1 MINTK
6 EWSSDE
12 LDKLGKYI
20 NLKFSTKKIS
30 QILKRSEE
38 DIKNKID
45 EQTSVFIMAPVPVPG
60 TDLGSVG
67 VDGHNTSTSN
77 KSKDTTVLSID
88 TPDYNDEKNNDSDF
102 EIYNEYEQLNNSSSN
117 KEIKENYDKN
127 LLIEYVI
134 KMQIELDEI
143 KKKLKFESHIDNHIF
158 YPQVISIRKKNLIE
172 LGYENLVEWTKN
184 KNHIYIGCNISR
196 YVQGAVASKWKNP
209 YREKKNVETYESL
222 QKYEEY
228 IKNNKNLYSCLD
240 ELDGKILGCWCKPK
254 PCHGDILIKL
264 LNEKK
269 GGLLTEEKP
278 TEKQKDKPTE
288 KQKDKPTVK
297 KKDKPTE
304 KQKDKPSDRPID
316 KPIDRPTDKPT
327 DESTDKPLDGCYV
340 LHFDGCADPNPG
352 NTSCG
357 AVVYLNDQEI
367 WSKGKYLK
375 SVQTNNYAEYYGLLI
390 GLKCCL
396 NSNIKKLLVKGD
408 SQLVINQMNGLYN
421 VKSDNLKEIHTKCK
435 EYAEKFD
442 KIVFTWVPR
451 EENKRADELA
461 NQYMKKD
468 V

>member
-1 MINTK
+1 MINTSKELSSK

-45 EQTSVFIMAPVPVPG
+45 EQTSVFIMASGTELVPS
-60 TDLGSVG
+60 SVG
-67 VDGHNTSTSN
+67 VDGPNTSTSN

-88 TPDYNDEKNNDSDF
+88 TPDHNDEKNNDSDF
-102 EIYNEYEQLNNSSSN
+102 EIYNEYEQLNNSN
-117 KEIKENYDKN
+117 KEIKENYDKKI
-127 LLIEYVI
+127 LIEYVI

-143 KKKLKFESHIDNHIF
+143 KKKLNFESHIDNHIF

-196 YVQGAVASKWKNP
+196 YVQGAIASKWKNP

-228 IKNNKNLYSCLD
+228 IKNNKKLYNCLD

-269 GGLLTEEKP
+269 GGLLTE
-278 TEKQKDKPTE
+278 
-288 KQKDKPTVK
+288 DKPTVK
-297 KKDKPTE
+297 QKDEPTDE
-304 KQKDKPSDRPID
+304 PIVKQKDEPTDKSTDRPI
-316 KPIDRPTDKPT
+316 
-327 DESTDKPLDGCYV
+327 DKPLDGCYV

-357 AVVYLNDQEI
+357 AVVYLNDQEV

-442 KIVFTWVPR
+442 KIIFTWIPR

>member
-1 MINTK
+1 MINTSKELSSK

-45 EQTSVFIMAPVPVPG
+45 EQTSVFIMASGTELVPS
-60 TDLGSVG
+60 SVG
-67 VDGHNTSTSN
+67 VDGPNTSTSN

-88 TPDYNDEKNNDSDF
+88 TPDHNDEKNNDSDF
-102 EIYNEYEQLNNSSSN
+102 EIYNEYEQLNNSNNSN
-117 KEIKENYDKN
+117 KKIKENYDKKI
-127 LLIEYVI
+127 LIEYVI

-143 KKKLKFESHIDNHIF
+143 KKKLNFESHIDNHIF

-196 YVQGAVASKWKNP
+196 YVQGAIASKWKNP

-228 IKNNKNLYSCLD
+228 IKNNKKLYNCLD

-269 GGLLTEEKP
+269 GGLLTE
-278 TEKQKDKPTE
+278 
-288 KQKDKPTVK
+288 
-297 KKDKPTE
+297 
-304 KQKDKPSDRPID
+304 D
-316 KPIDRPTDKPT
+316 KPIDRPTDEPTDEPTVKQKDEPTDEPTDKPTVKQKDEPTDKPT
-327 DESTDKPLDGCYV
+327 DRPIDKPLDGCYV

-357 AVVYLNDQEI
+357 AVVYLNDQEV

-442 KIVFTWVPR
+442 KIIFTWIPR

>member
-1 MINTK
+1 MINTSKELSSK

-45 EQTSVFIMAPVPVPG
+45 EQTSVFIMASGTELVPS
-60 TDLGSVG
+60 SVG
-67 VDGHNTSTSN
+67 VDGPNTSTSN

-88 TPDYNDEKNNDSDF
+88 TPDNNDEKNNDSDF
-102 EIYNEYEQLNNSSSN
+102 EIYNEYEQLNNSKNSN
-117 KEIKENYDKN
+117 KEIKENYDKKI
-127 LLIEYVI
+127 LIEYVI

-143 KKKLKFESHIDNHIF
+143 KKKLHFESHIDNHIF

-196 YVQGAVASKWKNP
+196 YVQGAIASKWKNP

-228 IKNNKNLYSCLD
+228 IKNNKKLYNCLD

-269 GGLLTEEKP
+269 GGLLTE
-278 TEKQKDKPTE
+278 
-288 KQKDKPTVK
+288 
-297 KKDKPTE
+297 
-304 KQKDKPSDRPID
+304 D
-316 KPIDRPTDKPT
+316 KPIDRPTDEPT
-327 DESTDKPLDGCYV
+327 DEPTVKQKDEPTDKSTDRPIDKPLDGCYV

-357 AVVYLNDQEI
+357 AVVYLNDQEV

-442 KIVFTWVPR
+442 KIIFTWIPR

>member
-1 MINTK
+1 MLNTSKELSSK

-12 LDKLGKYI
+12 LDKLSKYI

-45 EQTSVFIMAPVPVPG
+45 EQTSVFIMAPVLVPG
-60 TDLGSVG
+60 TDLGTVG

-88 TPDYNDEKNNDSDF
+88 TPDNNDEKNNDSDF
-102 EIYNEYEQLNNSSSN
+102 EIYNEYEQLNNSNSSN
-117 KEIKENYDKN
+117 KEIKENYDKK

-158 YPQVISIRKKNLIE
+158 YPQVISIRKKNLIK

-184 KNHIYIGCNISR
+184 KNHIYIGCNLS
-196 YVQGAVASKWKNP
+196 YVRGAVASKWKNP
-209 YREKKNVETYESL
+209 YREKKSVETDESL

-228 IKNNKNLYSCLD
+228 IKNNKNLYNCLD

-269 GGLLTEEKP
+269 SGLLTE
-278 TEKQKDKPTE
+278 
-288 KQKDKPTVK
+288 
-297 KKDKPTE
+297 
-304 KQKDKPSDRPID
+304 D
-316 KPIDRPTDKPT
+316 KPIDRPTDEPTVKQKDKLTDRPT
-327 DESTDKPLDGCYV
+327 DEPIDEPTDRPTDRPTDKPLDGCYV